1 MMNMSKHFTRLT
13 FAAATL
19 AMGISF
25 PLYAADAPA
34 SAPAAAAP
42 AAAPAAAKPAHEVA
56 KKVKHKAHKA
66 AKKEAASDEKG
77 TAEKRVVWKNGVV
90 FHDVEPTGQ
99 ATGAFGAPTSTSDTL
114 KVDIAQTSK

>member
-1 MMNMSKHFTRLT
+1 MNMSKYFTRFT

-34 SAPAAAAP
+34 AAAAAP
-42 AAAPAAAKPAHEVA
+42 AVAKPAHEAV

-66 AKKEAASDEKG
+66 VEK
-77 TAEKRVVWKNGVV
+77 AEKTETGAAVKRTVLKNGVV
-90 FHDVEPTGQ
+90 LNDVEPTGQ
-99 ATGAFGAPTSTSDTL
+99 AAGVFGAPTSTSDTL
-114 KVDIAQTSK
+114 KVDIAQTTK

>member
-1 MMNMSKHFTRLT
+1 MNMSKHFTRLT

-34 SAPAAAAP
+34 AAPAAPAP
-42 AAAPAAAKPAHEVA
+42 AAAPAAAKPAHEAV
-56 KKVKHKAHKA
+56 KKVKHKAHKVA
-66 AKKEAASDEKG
+66 KEAIDEKG
-77 TAEKRVVWKNGVV
+77 SAEKRVVWKNGVV

-99 ATGAFGAPTSTSDTL
+99 AAGTFGAPTSTSDTL
-114 KVDIAQTSK
+114 KVDISQTAK

>member
-1 MMNMSKHFTRLT
+1 MNMSKHFTRLT

-34 SAPAAAAP
+34 AAPAAPAP
-42 AAAPAAAKPAHEVA
+42 AAAPADAAKPAHEAV

-66 AKKEAASDEKG
+66 VEKAEKTEKG
-77 TAEKRVVWKNGVV
+77 VTEKRVVWKNGVV

-99 ATGAFGAPTSTSDTL
+99 AAGAFGAPTSTSDTL
-114 KVDIAQTSK
+114 KVDIAQTAK